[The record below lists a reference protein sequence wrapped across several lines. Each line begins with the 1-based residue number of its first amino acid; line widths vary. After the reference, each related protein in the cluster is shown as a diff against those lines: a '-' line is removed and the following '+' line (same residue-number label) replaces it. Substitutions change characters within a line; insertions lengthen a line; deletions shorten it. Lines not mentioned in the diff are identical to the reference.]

1 MPGKY
6 DGYQASIDC
15 IQQLGTYV
23 HCGAQTFIA
32 VKSALYSVKE
42 LDTSYQDSGVSK

>member
-23 HCGAQTFIA
+23 HYGAQASTV
-32 VKSALYSVKE
+32 VKSVLYIVEE
-42 LDTSYQDSGVSK
+42 LGTSY

>member
-23 HCGAQTFIA
+23 HYAAQASTV
-32 VKSALYSVKE
+32 VKNALSLVEE
-42 LDTSYQDSGVSK
+42 LGTSY

>member
-23 HCGAQTFIA
+23 HCGAQTSTV
-32 VKSALYSVKE
+32 VKNALNLFEE
-42 LDTSYQDSGVSK
+42 LDASY